1 MDIITKSHFEQFK
14 KQYGY
19 EKRKT
24 VMLLNFFNI
33 LHCLKIH
40 KDRHHKSVY
49 VG

>member
-24 VMLLNFFNI
+24 VMLLNFFQYTALSQNT
-33 LHCLKIH
+33 
-40 KDRHHKSVY
+40 
-49 VG
+49 